1 MAKKKTEI
9 DDLYEIIT
17 GALPDQQKEQQEE
30 VKEEAKQAAPDSSEI
45 RFAFG
50 VSQVAN
56 ERKYQIV
63 KIAYDLNTGYAS
75 IVGVVDEADD
85 KRVAIVRAENKLR
98 EYIIL
103 GR

>member
-1 MAKKKTEI
+1 MAKKKQTEL

-17 GALPDQQKEQQEE
+17 GALPEQQKEQEE
-30 VKEEAKQAAPDSSEI
+30 LKEEPKQAAPDSSEI

-50 VSQVAN
+50 VSQVN
-56 ERKYQIV
+56 DERKYQIV